1 MKNKSLIVLHVF
13 LILGCFIMIFPF
25 IWMILCS
32 SKTVSEITS
41 IPLVIFPKKWST
53 ENFKAAMTA
62 IPVVQLYINTFLLIV
77 GRVLCA
83 VVFSSMAAYGFARL
97 EFPGRNA
104 LFSLVLI
111 QMMVPGEIFII
122 PQYLMVTK
130 LGLLD
135 TIPGLIFPGLV
146 SAFGTFL
153 LRQQFLSLPVALEEA
168 AMLDGC
174 NRWQIFYKV
183 MLPISTSGLVSIG
196 VFTALFAWKD
206 LMWPLIV
213 NMDLNKMPLAAG
225 LANLGNAYK
234 NNPAIL
240 MAGTT
245 IAVIPMLVIYGF
257 CQKQF
262 IEGIAQTGI
271 K

>member
-1 MKNKSLIVLHVF
+1 MKSKSTVLLHVF
-13 LILGCFIMIFPF
+13 LIIGCFIMIFPF

-41 IPLVIFPKKWST
+41 IPITIFPQKWSLD
-53 ENFKAAMTA
+53 NFKVAINA
-62 IPVVQLYINTFLLIV
+62 IPVVQLYINTFLLIL
-77 GRVLCA
+77 GRVVCA
-83 VVFSSMAAYGFARL
+83 LLFSSMAAYGFARL
-97 EFPGRNA
+97 NFPGKNA

-153 LRQQFLSLPVALEEA
+153 LRQQFMSLPKALEEA

-183 MLPISTSGLVSIG
+183 MLPISVSGLVSIG
-196 VFTALFAWKD
+196 VFTVLFAWKD

-234 NNPAIL
+234 NNPSVL
-240 MAGTT
+240 MAGTA
-245 IAVIPMLVIYGF
+245 IAVVPMLIIYAF

>member
-1 MKNKSLIVLHVF
+1 MKDKGLILLHVF

-83 VVFSSMAAYGFARL
+83 IIFSSMAAYGFARL

-245 IAVIPMLVIYGF
+245 IAVIPMLIIYGF